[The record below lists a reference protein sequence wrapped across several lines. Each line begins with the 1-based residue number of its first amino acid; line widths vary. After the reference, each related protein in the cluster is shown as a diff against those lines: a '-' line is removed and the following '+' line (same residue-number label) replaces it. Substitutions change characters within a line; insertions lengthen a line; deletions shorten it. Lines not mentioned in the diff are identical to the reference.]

1 MYNPFS
7 LEGKRIL
14 VTGASSGIGK
24 AIAIECAKMGA
35 SVVLNGRNEARLQ
48 ETLRTIEDLRLEIED
63 FTSEHLV
70 IPADLTDREQMQAM
84 VEQMPELDG
93 VVLNAGIGHT
103 KMIAFLTEK
112 DMEEVF
118 PIDVYAPIL
127 LLKSII
133 KKKRIK
139 RGASVVFMSSAATQR
154 ADVGNALY
162 GAAKA
167 AIASFSKTCA
177 IELAD
182 KKIRVNSIH
191 PGMVETPLKDNMPF
205 SQEDFE
211 ADKQRYLLKRYGQPE
226 EVAYGAIYLLSD
238 ASAWVTASQL
248 IIDGGRQ

>member
-1 MYNPFS
+1 MNHNPFS

-24 AIAIECAKMGA
+24 AIAVECAKMGA
-35 SVVLNGRNEARLQ
+35 TVIITGRNAERLGQ
-48 ETLRTIEDLRLEIED
+48 TFIQLEGIGH
-63 FTSEHLV
+63 SM
-70 IPADLTDREQMQAM
+70 IIADLSIAEDRTKLADSCKA
-84 VEQMPELDG
+84 LDG

-103 KMIAFLTEK
+103 KMITFLTEK
-112 DMEEVF
+112 DMDEVF
-118 PIDVYAPIL
+118 PINVYSPIL
-127 LLKSII
+127 LLKALI
-133 KKKRIK
+133 KKKRINH
-139 RGASVVFMSSAATQR
+139 GASVVFMSSAATQR

-211 ADKQRYLLKRYGQPE
+211 ADKLRYLLKRYGQPE

-238 ASAWVTASQL
+238 ASAWITASQL

>member
-1 MYNPFS
+1 MNHNPFS

-24 AIAIECAKMGA
+24 AIAVECAKMGA
-35 SVVLNGRNEARLQ
+35 TVIITGRNAERLGQ
-48 ETLRTIEDLRLEIED
+48 TFIQLEGIGH
-63 FTSEHLV
+63 SM
-70 IPADLTDREQMQAM
+70 IIADLSIAEDRTKLADSCEA
-84 VEQMPELDG
+84 LDG

-112 DMEEVF
+112 DMDEVF
-118 PIDVYAPIL
+118 PINVYSPIL
-127 LLKSII
+127 LLKALI
-133 KKKRIK
+133 KKKRIN

-211 ADKQRYLLKRYGQPE
+211 ADKLRYLLKRYGQPE

-238 ASAWVTASQL
+238 ASAWITASQL

>member
-35 SVVLNGRNEARLQ
+35 NVVLNGRNEARLQ
-48 ETLRTIEDLRLEIED
+48 ETLRTIED
-63 FTSEHLV
+63 FKSEHIV
-70 IPADLTDREQMQAM
+70 IPADLKDREQMQAM

-112 DMEEVF
+112 DMDEVF

-127 LLKSII
+127 LLKSLI

>member
-1 MYNPFS
+1 MNHNPFS

-35 SVVLNGRNEARLQ
+35 NVILTARNLERLQ
-48 ETLRTIEDLRLEIED
+48 QTLAVMNESVKELTNEG
-63 FTSEHLV
+63 HLV
-70 IPADLTDREQMQAM
+70 IPADLTDAEQRDAL
-84 VEQMPELDG
+84 VEACPRLDG

-112 DMEEVF
+112 DMDEVF

-127 LLKSII
+127 LLKALV
-133 KKKRIK
+133 KKKRIN

-205 SQEDFE
+205 SHK
-211 ADKQRYLLKRYGQPE
+211 A
-226 EVAYGAIYLLSD
+226 
-238 ASAWVTASQL
+238 T
-248 IIDGGRQ
+248 

>member
-1 MYNPFS
+1 MNHNPFS

-24 AIAIECAKMGA
+24 AIAVECAKMGA
-35 SVVLNGRNEARLQ
+35 TVIITGRNAERLGQ
-48 ETLRTIEDLRLEIED
+48 TFIQLEGIGH
-63 FTSEHLV
+63 SM
-70 IPADLTDREQMQAM
+70 IIADLSIAEDRTKLADSCEA
-84 VEQMPELDG
+84 LDG

-112 DMEEVF
+112 DMDEVF
-118 PIDVYAPIL
+118 PINVYSPIL
-127 LLKSII
+127 LLKALI
-133 KKKRIK
+133 KKKRINY
-139 RGASVVFMSSAATQR
+139 GASVVFMSSAATQR

-211 ADKQRYLLKRYGQPE
+211 ADKLRYLLKRYGQPE

-238 ASAWVTASQL
+238 ASAWITASQL

>member
-35 SVVLNGRNEARLQ
+35 SVVLSGRNLE
-48 ETLRTIEDLRLEIED
+48 RLEA
-63 FTSEHLV
+63 TLSELKALDSANLEVAHLV
-70 IPADLTDREQMQAM
+70 IPADLTDREQMQVL

-112 DMEEVF
+112 DMDEVF

-127 LLKSII
+127 LLKSLI

>member
-1 MYNPFS
+1 MNHNPFS

-35 SVVLNGRNEARLQ
+35 NVILSARNLERLQ
-48 ETLRTIEDLRLEIED
+48 ETRQMILDLKLQIED
-63 FTSEHLV
+63 FQEPLI
-70 IPADLTDREQMQAM
+70 IPADLTDAEQRAAL
-84 VEQMPELDG
+84 VEACPGLDG

-112 DMEEVF
+112 DMDEVF

-127 LLKSII
+127 LLKALV
-133 KKKRIK
+133 KKKRIN

-226 EVAYGAIYLLSD
+226 EIAYGAIYLLSD

>member
-35 SVVLNGRNEARLQ
+35 SVVLSGRNLE
-48 ETLRTIEDLRLEIED
+48 RLEA
-63 FTSEHLV
+63 TLSELKALDSANLEVAHLV
-70 IPADLTDREQMQAM
+70 IPADLTDREQMQVL

-112 DMEEVF
+112 DMDEVF

-127 LLKSII
+127 LLKSLI

-191 PGMVETPLKDNMPF
+191 PGMVETPLKNNMPF

>member
-35 SVVLNGRNEARLQ
+35 SVVLSGRNLE
-48 ETLRTIEDLRLEIED
+48 RLEA
-63 FTSEHLV
+63 TLSELKALDSANLEVAHLV
-70 IPADLTDREQMQAM
+70 IPADLTDREQMQLL

-112 DMEEVF
+112 DMDEVF

-127 LLKSII
+127 LLKSLI

>member
-35 SVVLNGRNEARLQ
+35 SVVLSGRNLE
-48 ETLRTIEDLRLEIED
+48 RLEATLSKLKALDSANLEVA
-63 FTSEHLV
+63 HLV
-70 IPADLTDREQMQAM
+70 IPADLTDREQMQVL

-112 DMEEVF
+112 DMDEVF

-127 LLKSII
+127 LLKSLI

-191 PGMVETPLKDNMPF
+191 PGMVETPLKNNMPF